1 MDGGSAERN
10 REIRET
16 KNLEERVV
24 NHDVTSSSEVKVK
37 RVSSIDSKFKMSDPE
52 KQNVSRD
59 VLATAGDFLDC
70 PRTYFALRRACRCLF
85 ERMDA
90 LCPVTITTFVWGPL
104 RDCKEALCRHVR
116 IVGLGFGSDPLDVLT
131 RDLSADWMLPH
142 IAATLGL
149 LSVNRLVKLSAHDLH
164 RVLGLALS
172 GKLPGHTRMLAR
184 AFARHVHC
192 CWADVDGPKSL
203 EDFRICL
210 DELTQSRDKWKACIA
225 CALRGG
231 STDCVTLALAR
242 SGMSLRDVPCAEE
255 AAVEGGN
262 LALVQQFYKSE
273 WDLGDAYGLLALA
286 AARGHLAVCRYLLD
300 LGAPADVNG
309 WGLLASHSCVPLA
322 ALTGRPPMRDD
333 LALAELLVSRGADI
347 LRRVNWLP
355 GTGDPV
361 DVNLLQLA
369 ACHGRIDMCK
379 FLLAAGFPGC
389 PADVLLSFHDS
400 DFEPALLD
408 LFEDLDVCNED
419 NLFGYAITAAAGYGN
434 ARAFTYLLECG
445 VKLGVCGGRDG
456 HTPLTA
462 LLGEKLDPENI
473 SLVCDL
479 LEECPELV
487 NMPTR
492 GGVYPMFLMARYEDT
507 EYVCT
512 WHEVYDILI
521 EYGANP
527 AKLCEPDMLTR
538 YHPETTFSLRRPE
551 AKAASH
557 GGVHD
562 PDVWSSD
569 ESEDDWDDSIEEM
582 DDETDLSSYGD
593 ASMDSEEFEVA
604 QASRDSEAFLA
615 PPSFAS
621 QMILEPTSLASQM
634 FVARPSRH
642 FDEFV
647 DDDSFDSEEFVE
659 DVDDVT
665 RRWIAGGLDIHAMV
679 NGKTTAEILAEFED
693 HVNLGSVLRLGGQLR
708 PSEALRLIHS
718 FDPDDDPLMFELLLS
733 RVDDLHASDL
743 SEPEGLEDTVVHY
756 LVRNSYPDMFKQ
768 VLARRPDIHKRNALG
783 KDVFAWLFQYEPIV
797 AKKDADSLAD
807 MLVAAG
813 ADIDTRD
820 LWGQTPLWTV
830 VQRGDS
836 KYFKTLIRLGVNVD
850 IPNKQRVYPI
860 DLAYFAQQFVADL
873 VELDI
878 DDEVEF
884 KRTPTA
890 HTHNQVWPNT
900 ATERSIIYRDLK
912 PLTAR
917 TPHIPSSPI
926 QFATD
931 NGLLTMAGL
940 LRNPESGW
948 NGRDR
953 PRPAE
958 IIKAARRQRL
968 DELRAM
974 SAAGARFDFTY
985 SGHTPLTAC
994 LSGWTVR
1001 GIPGCF
1007 TMKQVAEFLVSQ
1019 CPGITITATSEG
1031 LPPMTCMEQNVPH
1044 KRERAELEQFLARCI

>member
-1 MDGGSAERN
+1 
-10 REIRET
+10 
-16 KNLEERVV
+16 
-24 NHDVTSSSEVKVK
+24 
-37 RVSSIDSKFKMSDPE
+37 
-52 KQNVSRD
+52 
-59 VLATAGDFLDC
+59 
-70 PRTYFALRRACRCLF
+70 
-85 ERMDA
+85 
-90 LCPVTITTFVWGPL
+90 
-104 RDCKEALCRHVR
+104 
-116 IVGLGFGSDPLDVLT
+116 
-131 RDLSADWMLPH
+131 
-142 IAATLGL
+142 
-149 LSVNRLVKLSAHDLH
+149 
-164 RVLGLALS
+164 
-172 GKLPGHTRMLAR
+172 
-184 AFARHVHC
+184 
-192 CWADVDGPKSL
+192 
-203 EDFRICL
+203 
-210 DELTQSRDKWKACIA
+210 
-225 CALRGG
+225 
-231 STDCVTLALAR
+231 
-242 SGMSLRDVPCAEE
+242 
-255 AAVEGGN
+255 
-262 LALVQQFYKSE
+262 
-273 WDLGDAYGLLALA
+273 
-286 AARGHLAVCRYLLD
+286 
-300 LGAPADVNG
+300 
-309 WGLLASHSCVPLA
+309 
-322 ALTGRPPMRDD
+322 
-333 LALAELLVSRGADI
+333 
-347 LRRVNWLP
+347 
-355 GTGDPV
+355 
-361 DVNLLQLA
+361 
-369 ACHGRIDMCK
+369 
-379 FLLAAGFPGC
+379 
-389 PADVLLSFHDS
+389 
-400 DFEPALLD
+400 
-408 LFEDLDVCNED
+408 
-419 NLFGYAITAAAGYGN
+419 
-434 ARAFTYLLECG
+434 
-445 VKLGVCGGRDG
+445 
-456 HTPLTA
+456 
-462 LLGEKLDPENI
+462 
-473 SLVCDL
+473 
-479 LEECPELV
+479 
-487 NMPTR
+487 
-492 GGVYPMFLMARYEDT
+492 
-507 EYVCT
+507 
-512 WHEVYDILI
+512 
-521 EYGANP
+521 
-527 AKLCEPDMLTR
+527 
-538 YHPETTFSLRRPE
+538 
-551 AKAASH
+551 
-557 GGVHD
+557 
-562 PDVWSSD
+562 
-569 ESEDDWDDSIEEM
+569 
-582 DDETDLSSYGD
+582 
-593 ASMDSEEFEVA
+593 
-604 QASRDSEAFLA
+604 
-615 PPSFAS
+615 
-621 QMILEPTSLASQM
+621 MILEPTSLASQM

-679 NGKTTAEILAEFED
+679 NGKTTAEILADFED

-974 SAAGARFDFTY
+974 SAAGAQFDFTY

-1007 TMKQVAEFLVSQ
+1007 TMKQVAAFLVSQ